1 MRIRVYPKLTIVM
14 VHPISRNNRSVL
26 KYIPGPAVE
35 GEGAEAA
42 SLKVSAS
49 ERPKPCLSRFLLVL
63 VLACWMDTYRRHIMT
78 PRRSHTKSRN
88 GCGLCKQ
95 RRVKCDEGGPP
106 CNNCTTRGLECFY
119 AAPAPSQR
127 AQSQSTSTKGGS
139 SNLDGALPSH
149 LQPSAPSPSPSQDLD
164 GQGALSMNTPSRS
177 ATSRRE
183 LELLYRWHTKTSL
196 SFSPI
201 LADQFQHFAVEEA
214 IKHDYLMDFI
224 LAFTSLHQASETS
237 DHRSAVSYFQCSLRY
252 QNMAMP
258 AFRNALQSVDASNCD
273 AVFAAAVLMMATSI
287 TSAFLPLNDGDEPKS
302 VPERILLILNFLKG
316 TSSVIEACQP
326 WLAQGVFAVILSLQP
341 SEPVRQDQM
350 LLAPRILKDL
360 NDRSVREKSLHGIY
374 ESEIDKL
381 EMCMKNKKSLAI
393 PWLSQVSTEFTVELQ
408 QRMPMA
414 LVVLMYWGAVLC
426 QLDGIWWAQYAG
438 KKIVEQSSTDLL
450 RAGTEWHE
458 ATKWAMAQIGLS

>member
-1 MRIRVYPKLTIVM
+1 
-14 VHPISRNNRSVL
+14 
-26 KYIPGPAVE
+26 
-35 GEGAEAA
+35 
-42 SLKVSAS
+42 
-49 ERPKPCLSRFLLVL
+49 
-63 VLACWMDTYRRHIMT
+63 MT

-127 AQSQSTSTKGGS
+127 APSQSRSTKGGS
-139 SNLDGALPSH
+139 SSLESPLPSH
-149 LQPSAPSPSPSQDLD
+149 RRPSAPSPSSTQDLD
-164 GQGALSMNTPSRS
+164 DQGAPSINTPSRS
-177 ATSRRE
+177 ATGRRE
-183 LELLYRWHTKTSL
+183 LELLHRWHTKTSL
-196 SFSPI
+196 SFSPV
-201 LADQFQHFAVEEA
+201 LADQFQDFAVEAA

-237 DHRSAVSYFQCSLRY
+237 DHRSAVAYFQCSLRY

-273 AVFAAAVLMMATSI
+273 AVFAAALLMMATSI

-302 VPERILLILNFLKG
+302 VAERIILILNFLKG
-316 TSSVIEACQP
+316 TSSVTEVCQP
-326 WLAQGVFAVILSLQP
+326 WLAQGVFAIIFSLQQ
-341 SEPVRQDQM
+341 SEPVEQDQM
-350 LLAPRILKDL
+350 RLAPQILKDL
-360 NDRSVREKSLHGIY
+360 NDKTVHEKDLHGIY

-381 EMCMKNKKSLAI
+381 EFCMKNKKSLAI

-414 LVVLMYWGAVLC
+414 LMVLMYWGVIMC
-426 QLDGIWWAQYAG
+426 QLDDIWWAQYAG
-438 KKIVEQSSTDLL
+438 KRIVEQSSTDLL
-450 RAGTEWHE
+450 RTGTEWHE